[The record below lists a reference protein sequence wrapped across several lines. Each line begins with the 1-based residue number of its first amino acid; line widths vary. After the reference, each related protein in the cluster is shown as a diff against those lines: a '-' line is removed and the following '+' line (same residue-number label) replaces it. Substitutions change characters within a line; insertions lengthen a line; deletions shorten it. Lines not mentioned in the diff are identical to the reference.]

1 MAVFEEGINGP
12 FNGKVGNVIGY
23 KWRDIWVMR
32 SLSKPST
39 KPRSKKQ
46 LANQAKFALM
56 QELLHVVLDF
66 VRLGFSLKP
75 ETRRMSAFNAAMSY
89 NVKNA
94 IKGEFPDFEIDFEK
108 VMLAQGDFEF
118 PENLHFEQNDDMLEI
133 TWDAPSIYD
142 KRKDA
147 QLMYMLIDT
156 IAVESY
162 GAVFGE
168 HCKKGIQRRK
178 LKTIRLNRK
187 YHCFA
192 AFVSSDRKQVS
203 DSVYW
208 GILHLEDKKLKK
220 AGELKENK
228 LADGEIVKEKIE
240 MGKTDASENAPASPS
255 ILKGIQLPVLN

>member
-32 SLSKPST
+32 SLSKPSN

-56 QELLHVVLDF
+56 QELLSEVRDF
-66 VRLGFSLKP
+66 VQVGFSLKP
-75 ETRRMSAFNAAMSY
+75 ETRRMSPQNAAMSY
-89 NVKNA
+89 NLKNA

-108 VMLAQGDFEF
+108 VILAQGDFEF
-118 PENLHFEQNDDMLEI
+118 PENLHFEQNEDMLEI

-156 IAVESY
+156 VAVESY

-168 HCKKGIQRRK
+168 HCKKGIQRRE
-178 LKTIRLNRK
+178 LETIRLNRN

-208 GILHLEDKKLKK
+208 GILHLEDKKPKEE
-220 AGELKENK
+220 GELKENK
-228 LADGEIVKEKIE
+228 PADGEANKEKLE
-240 MGKTDASENAPASPS
+240 MANMDTSESAAAEPS
-255 ILKGIQLPVLN
+255 IFKSIQLPVLG